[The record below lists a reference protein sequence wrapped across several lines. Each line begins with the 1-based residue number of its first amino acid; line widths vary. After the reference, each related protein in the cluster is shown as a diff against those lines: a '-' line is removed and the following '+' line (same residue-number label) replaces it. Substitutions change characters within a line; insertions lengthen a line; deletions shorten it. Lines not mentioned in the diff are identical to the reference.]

1 MELWSA
7 EQAMPGLMVCIFSF
21 LPGIPV
27 SFGCFLSEPI
37 RKHWHSQHL
46 VQSCR
51 PAIQSIKNIFW
62 GRAAAYSF
70 RGNFQE
76 WKAVLNLL
84 DHKGWLLLS
93 PCLQTSLGDLRP
105 SCSPSRCNCPDFHFS
120 RRSFTW
126 INNCHLARNFLIPER
141 TAFFK
146 SRLPWYLPENSN
158 K

>member
-120 RRSFTW
+120 KKVSMETVQSFS
-126 INNCHLARNFLIPER
+126 
-141 TAFFK
+141 K
-146 SRLPWYLPENSN
+146 SENKGMKIKTMGKVSN
-158 K
+158 WCSSF